1 MAQDESFFS
10 RLPFIT
16 DFQHVFQH
24 EAYHPLPEDWW
35 LVITDIRN
43 STQAVAAG
51 RYREVNSLAGCTVA
65 ALLNALRPLEI
76 PYVFGGD
83 GASFCI
89 PPSHVEVVRDVL
101 AGCQHLAEHY
111 FGLSMR
117 ASLLPYREISS
128 SASLAVCRY
137 QQAQHLQQTFF
148 SGQGLLVAEALIKES
163 DQWAVPQGAD
173 LSTADF
179 SGFECRWQ
187 AIPSPKEWMVSCIVA
202 ARTPDTKQRLDLYQQ
217 LIHKMDVLAH
227 TLPFDASGL
236 ELTLDPSQLRSETL
250 VRTASGANATWS
262 AFKLRLETLLG
273 KVMMLLKLHLG
284 GVHWGEYKQETRANT
299 DFRKLDGYYRCIFA
313 ADENELAPLKAWL
326 EEQKMAGRLFYG
338 LHLSH
343 AAQLTC
349 LISESRQ
356 RHVHFI
362 DGCQGGYALAA
373 QALKAQEAA
382 MVLQR

>member
-1 MAQDESFFS
+1 MQQDAHFLN
-10 RLPFIT
+10 RLPLLS
-16 DFQHVFQH
+16 DFKAVFQQQS
-24 EAYHPLPEDWW
+24 YHPLPEDWW
-35 LVITDIRN
+35 LVITDIRG
-43 STQAVAAG
+43 STQAVEAG

-65 ALLNALRPLEI
+65 AILNALRPIEI

-117 ASLLPYREISS
+117 ASLLPYCEISS
-128 SASLAVCRY
+128 SAPLAVCRY

-163 DQWAVPQGAD
+163 DQWAVLQGTH
-173 LSTADF
+173 LGSADF

-187 AIPSPKEWMVSCIVA
+187 EIPSHKEWMVSCIVA
-202 ARTPDTKQRLDLYQQ
+202 ARAPDAKQRLDLYQQ
-217 LIHKMDVLAH
+217 LIEQMDVLAH
-227 TLPFDASGL
+227 TLPFDTAGL
-236 ELTLDPSQLRSETL
+236 ELALDSSRLRSEAL
-250 VRTASGANATWS
+250 VRTASGASATWS
-262 AFKLRLETLLG
+262 ALKLRLETLLG
-273 KVMMLLKLHLG
+273 KVMMSLKLHLG

-299 DFRKLDGYYRCIFA
+299 DYRKLDGYYRCVFA
-313 ADENELAPLKAWL
+313 ADETELAPLKVWL
-326 EEQKMAGRLFYG
+326 EEQKTAGRLFYG

-362 DGCQGGYALAA
+362 DGCQGGYAMAS
-373 QALKAQEAA
+373 QALKAQEADET
-382 MVLQR
+382 